1 MNWKSLSHA
10 QLFANPWAVVCQAP
24 LSMEFSRQEYSSGLP
39 FPSPGDLPNSWIKP
53 CYPTLQVDSLPSEP
67 PGKPSH
73 IINLPFFDKWHFKIC
88 SRDHQILNP
97 FKISTLHVS
106 SIVVVVAAAD
116 VVFLCIH
123 SSYIF
128 TKIRGMWKKNHTKSC
143 YYFFLI
149 SLFVSAEI
157 AET

>member
-24 LSMEFSRQEYSSGLP
+24 LSMEFSRQEYWSGLP
-39 FPSPGDLPNSWIKP
+39 FPSPGDLHNSWIKP
-53 CYPTLQVDSLPSEP
+53 CYSTLQVDSLPSEP
-67 PGKPSH
+67 PGKPAH

-88 SRDHQILNP
+88 SRDYQILNP
-97 FKISTLHVS
+97 FKISTLHIS
-106 SIVVVVAAAD
+106 SIVVLVAAD
-116 VVFLCIH
+116 VVFLCIQ

-128 TKIRGMWKKNHTKSC
+128 TKLGECEKKNHTKSC

>member
-1 MNWKSLSHA
+1 MKWRELKVTQSCPTLCKPMGCSLPGSSVNGILQARILEWVAIPFSWGSSQLMDQTLLSHIA
-10 QLFANPWAVVCQAP
+10 GGLFTIWA
-24 LSMEFSRQEYSSGLP
+24 
-39 FPSPGDLPNSWIKP
+39 
-53 CYPTLQVDSLPSEP
+53 T
-67 PGKPSH
+67 H

-106 SIVVVVAAAD
+106 SIVVVVAAD